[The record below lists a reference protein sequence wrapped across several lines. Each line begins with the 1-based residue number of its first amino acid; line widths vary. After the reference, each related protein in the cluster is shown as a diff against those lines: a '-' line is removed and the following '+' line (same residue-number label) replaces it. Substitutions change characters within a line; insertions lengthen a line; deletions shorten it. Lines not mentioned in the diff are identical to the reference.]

1 MIHHP
6 KVSSFLAVGYTS
18 WGRGRESGGGTD
30 STFHDSSSSSP
41 GCHQQV
47 GHTPKSGCSEAR
59 LSSRVQ
65 LPRAH
70 PALLC
75 GSLTLS
81 EASAS
86 HLTHFRTQ
94 QRPLW
99 SSLFPGRRSRV
110 CNCITRPAPM
120 ASSRVFRVLLVP
132 RVTPEGLSGG
142 KKFAFLHGTSLKGPR
157 SIP

>member
-1 MIHHP
+1 MIHHS

-18 WGRGRESGGGTD
+18 WGRGRETGGGTD

-41 GCHQQV
+41 SCHQQV
-47 GHTPKSGCSEAR
+47 GCTPKSGCSKAL
-59 LSSRVQ
+59 LSSRAQ

-75 GSLTLS
+75 GSPILS

-86 HLTHFRTQ
+86 HLAHFRTQ

-99 SSLFPGRRSRV
+99 SSLSPGRRSRA

-120 ASSRVFRVLLVP
+120 ANSSVFRVSLVP
-132 RVTPEGLSGG
+132 RMTPEGLSGG
-142 KKFAFLHGTSLKGPR
+142 KKFAFLHGTSLKGLQ